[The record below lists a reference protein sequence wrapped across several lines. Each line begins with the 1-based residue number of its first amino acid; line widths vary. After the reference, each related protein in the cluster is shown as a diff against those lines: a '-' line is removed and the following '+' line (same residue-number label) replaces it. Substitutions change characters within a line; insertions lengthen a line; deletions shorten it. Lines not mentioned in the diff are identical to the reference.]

1 MGLKPQRDETI
12 FTGEVH
18 PSRPCKDF
26 KLVIVG
32 GIGWM
37 KWLKN
42 GAGKCLHFM
51 KLFLHYMLLGENFT
65 G

>member
-1 MGLKPQRDETI
+1 M
-12 FTGEVH
+12 GEVH
-18 PSRPCKDF
+18 PSRPYKDF